1 MCASARIF
9 LGCKKRKIIKKCKN
23 IWSYEK
29 KVVTLHDFS
38 RIVGFGMCYDDA
50 KMGMKMGLTN

>member
-9 LGCKKRKIIKKCKN
+9 LGCKKRKIIKKCKI

-38 RIVGFGMCYDDA
+38 RIVGFSVWYEDA
-50 KMGMKMGLTN
+50 KMRMKMGLTN